1 MNNWLKRNGI
11 HLAMIGIFLAICFFY
26 FTPAFSGKVLG
37 QSDVVGAQST
47 QTEINAYRA
56 KDTTILWTNQIFG
69 GMPTFQIWAPY
80 PDNITTHIVY
90 AINYWFPNPI
100 GTVLVL
106 LLGSYFLF
114 CVLRLRPWLA
124 AAGAVAFS
132 FTSYNIILFAAG
144 HSNQI
149 FAIAFFAPL
158 LASIIL
164 TLRGKYLLGGSLTA
178 LFLAMEIRAN
188 HVQMTYYLML
198 ALFIL
203 VGIELYHAI
212 RNKTTRDFFRS
223 LAYLA
228 AALVIGIAINA
239 SSLWSTYEYGKYTTR
254 GPSNLTQHTSEP
266 SNGLSRD
273 YAYQWSQG
281 VSECLTFL
289 VPNAYGGATGEG
301 GERLDQGS
309 ETAKIFSSKGA
320 SEEQAVGAANQI
332 TGGIPGLTLYWGD
345 KPSTSGPY
353 YFGAVICFLFIFGL
367 LTVKSR
373 FKWWLLATV
382 ILTMLLSFGKHFP
395 LVSDI
400 FFKYFPLY
408 NKFRTVESIL
418 AVTGFCFAILA
429 ILAIREIIDT
439 PDKTAIFKKLKLS
452 LYITG
457 GLTLLLIVLPDL
469 LLSFRSPDQANGT
482 SQLAQL
488 MKGDSATANAV
499 SSAVVRDREG
509 MERSD
514 AIRSLVFILVAFA
527 IAWAFIK
534 QKINAT
540 VLSVAF
546 FALILIDLWQ
556 VDKRYLKDES
566 FADKQE
572 SLQPK
577 ERQIDQLINLDHD
590 PDYRVVDLNQAPTYD
605 VVTPFFHKSLWGY
618 SAAKLKRFDEILDN
632 QFSKSVNHDVLDMMN
647 VKYIITQ
654 NPQTGDMTSQKN
666 ETACG
671 HAWFIK
677 DVEYVKN
684 ADEEMKAITAF
695 SPKEKVIVDEKFK
708 NLIAGKS
715 LAVDPNATIDLVSYS
730 PDHMVYKSGGTTNQ
744 IAVFSEVY
752 YDKGWKMYIDG
763 KEQPYFRA
771 DYILRAAVIPAGNHK
786 IEFIF
791 HPASYYT
798 GEKISLA
805 GSIVLVLAL
814 GGAIFLG
821 IRQKSAEEKK
831 AA

>member
-1 MNNWLKRNGI
+1 
-11 HLAMIGIFLAICFFY
+11 
-26 FTPAFSGKVLG
+26 
-37 QSDVVGAQST
+37 
-47 QTEINAYRA
+47 
-56 KDTTILWTNQIFG
+56 
-69 GMPTFQIWAPY
+69 
-80 PDNITTHIVY
+80 
-90 AINYWFPNPI
+90 
-100 GTVLVL
+100 
-106 LLGSYFLF
+106 
-114 CVLRLRPWLA
+114 
-124 AAGAVAFS
+124 
-132 FTSYNIILFAAG
+132 
-144 HSNQI
+144 
-149 FAIAFFAPL
+149 
-158 LASIIL
+158 
-164 TLRGKYLLGGSLTA
+164 
-178 LFLAMEIRAN
+178 
-188 HVQMTYYLML
+188 
-198 ALFIL
+198 
-203 VGIELYHAI
+203 
-212 RNKTTRDFFRS
+212 
-223 LAYLA
+223 
-228 AALVIGIAINA
+228 
-239 SSLWSTYEYGKYTTR
+239 
-254 GPSNLTQHTSEP
+254 
-266 SNGLSRD
+266 
-273 YAYQWSQG
+273 
-281 VSECLTFL
+281 
-289 VPNAYGGATGEG
+289 
-301 GERLDQGS
+301 
-309 ETAKIFSSKGA
+309 
-320 SEEQAVGAANQI
+320 
-332 TGGIPGLTLYWGD
+332 
-345 KPSTSGPY
+345 
-353 YFGAVICFLFIFGL
+353 
-367 LTVKSR
+367 
-373 FKWWLLATV
+373 
-382 ILTMLLSFGKHFP
+382 
-395 LVSDI
+395 
-400 FFKYFPLY
+400 
-408 NKFRTVESIL
+408 
-418 AVTGFCFAILA
+418 
-429 ILAIREIIDT
+429 
-439 PDKTAIFKKLKLS
+439 
-452 LYITG
+452 
-457 GLTLLLIVLPDL
+457 
-469 LLSFRSPDQANGT
+469 
-482 SQLAQL
+482 
-488 MKGDSATANAV
+488 
-499 SSAVVRDREG
+499 G

-514 AIRSLVFILVAFA
+514 AIRSLVFILIAFA

-647 VKYIITQ
+647 VKYIISQ
-654 NPQTGDMTSQKN
+654 NPQTGDMSSQKN

-715 LAVDPNATIDLVSYS
+715 LSVDPNATIDLASYS
-730 PDHMVYKSGGTTNQ
+730 PDHMVYKSGSTTNQ